1 MGALRHMFVAM
12 RISPLPGLKVSRRRL
27 LVAGGLAAAAMALTT
42 RVPAQAPADSV
53 RILRAGRSRVPLPG
67 APGEAHAR
75 AGYDGAAAGPL
86 LRVRRDETL
95 AVRLINDL
103 TEPTAV
109 HWHGVRLPN
118 AMDGVPGLTQAPI
131 APGASFDY
139 RFIPPDAGTFWYHAP
154 TSGSG
159 SELLELDRG
168 EVGELDLGQDFDRDR
183 VGEIAPAFHHGVDF
197 ALPFRPP
204 DLGLHGELEAMIVD
218 DRCIGF
224 AHRRLDGLCAHRTA
238 VDALEM
244 GHRHLAGT
252 KPIDP
257 HLALQLVEP
266 GVDLGVEI
274 ADRNDDP
281 VFALE
286 ALGQSFR
293 NLHVLS
299 A

>member
-1 MGALRHMFVAM
+1 PHDFRHGNLNPARLPIPPRPHRASVRREPPGGAAYITPPSIDTIKIGHMGALRHMFVAM

-159 SELLELDRG
+159 SEPNGL
-168 EVGELDLGQDFDRDR
+168 
-183 VGEIAPAFHHGVDF
+183 AGV
-197 ALPFRPP
+197 L
-204 DLGLHGELEAMIVD
+204 IVD
-218 DRCIGF
+218 EPQP
-224 AHRRLDGLCAHRTA
+224 
-238 VDALEM
+238 VD
-244 GHRHLAGT
+244 
-252 KPIDP
+252 
-257 HLALQLVEP
+257 
-266 GVDLGVEI
+266 VD
-274 ADRNDDP
+274 
-281 VFALE
+281 
-286 ALGQSFR
+286 
-293 NLHVLS
+293 
-299 A
+299 